1 MDRTYKGQRHSHLDV
16 RGRKLIISIV
26 LNIVVIVS
34 QVIGGFL
41 YGSIYL
47 LSGAL
52 HNFSDVLSLIINYIA
67 IVLSRKNF
75 YQ

>member
-1 MDRTYKGQRHSHLDV
+1 
-16 RGRKLIISIV
+16 
-26 LNIVVIVS
+26 VS

-41 YGSIYL
+41 YGSISL
-47 LSGAL
+47 LSIAL

-67 IVLSRKNF
+67 IVLSRKNV